1 MRDLSNEE
9 KHENQRQGK
18 LNEKLQSE
26 VVGLRKDK
34 EKQLNEILE
43 LQNQT
48 IELKEQLSEVLAKVD
63 AALGAEE
70 MLTTLTEK
78 NLKLEEVIEQ
88 MEEEKSDLETLHEM
102 NEELQE
108 NARETELELREE
120 LDLTNARLLEVG
132 SL

>member
-48 IELKEQLSEVLAKVD
+48 IELKEQVD